1 MVVEH
6 SEAAKI
12 LGERLRAARQDRQLT
27 LEDLGELA
35 EMHWTNIGKI
45 ERGQVHPSVETL
57 VRLSSAMDLD
67 AAQFLVGLNAD
78 MYPGRTHKL
87 TAKDLIEARKQERG
101 TD

>member
-1 MVVEH
+1 MVEH

-12 LGERLRAARQDRQLT
+12 LGERLRSARQERQLT

-67 AAQFLVGLNAD
+67 AAQFVQGLNAD

-87 TAKDLIEARKQERG
+87 TAKDLIAARKQEHG